1 MNNNKELIELKE
13 TNKNNTKLLLIV
25 EIFLLITSI
34 SSFAVLITAADYLSN
49 TNNILKFSLIST
61 AILIL
66 TLSIIFSFIIE
77 KEAGYH
83 ECKKCHHIYKP
94 TYKQLLFAMHICWTK
109 YLKCPKCHQRSWSKK
124 VLSK

>member
-13 TNKNNTKLLLIV
+13 TNKNNNKLLLIV

-34 SSFAVLITAADYLSN
+34 LSFTVMIIAADYLSN

-66 TLSIIFSFIIE
+66 PLSIIFSFIIE
-77 KEAGYH
+77 KEAGI
-83 ECKKCHHIYKP
+83 EGEIIVDSVAKD
-94 TYKQLLFAMHICWTK
+94 
-109 YLKCPKCHQRSWSKK
+109 SKSRFIQK
-124 VLSK
+124 IN